1 MHKPIE
7 TLAEGLGHPEGP
19 DVLPDGR
26 IVMVETYTGKIV
38 AWSAE
43 RGLHDYALCGG
54 GQRLHRRLGRG
65 GLHHPERRHGRG
77 LEGGCDG
84 RALHPEGLARRK
96 R

>member
-54 GQRLHRRLGRG
+54 GPNACTARPRDHA
-65 GLHHPERRHGRG
+65 HGR
-77 LEGGCDG
+77 DSR
-84 RALHPEGLARRK
+84 RALQNLVK
-96 R
+96 NQ